1 MYCKK
6 CKDTELEDAEWRYRF
21 VAILEEPKSG
31 PTASEAATL
40 PILIGDDEAALFL
53 PGLPPLGH
61 TGNPNDERKVKER
74 LRGICEEVDKL
85 LLGAKMDGKRPR
97 PVYDWTIES
106 YEPEGERANAGQP
119 LIVYRAFGMRA
130 NGLS

>member
-1 MYCKK
+1 M
-6 CKDTELEDAEWRYRF
+6 EDAEWRYRF
-21 VAILEEPKSG
+21 VAILQEPKLG

-53 PGLPPLGH
+53 PGLPPLGRA
-61 TGNPNDERKVKER
+61 GNPNDERKVKER

-106 YEPEGERANAGQP
+106 YEPEVEGTNAGQLP
-119 LIVYRAFGMRA
+119 IVYRAFGMRA